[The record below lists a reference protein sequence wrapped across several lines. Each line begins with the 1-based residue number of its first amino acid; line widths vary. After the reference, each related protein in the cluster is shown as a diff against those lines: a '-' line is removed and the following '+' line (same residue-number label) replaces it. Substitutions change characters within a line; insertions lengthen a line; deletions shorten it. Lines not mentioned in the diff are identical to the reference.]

1 MILVLCLR
9 AGERIISIHE
19 FIFGFAGPNIQP
31 AAQPSFPGPSE
42 TDLEDLWGRYSLL
55 VLSPLLFIPSP
66 SCTHDSGELEHE
78 PLALFWWDRSA
89 CTYVPSTSPELVPND
104 AVCLD
109 MCLVA
114 GRAWHADRQ
123 THVCLPHAN
132 YSSAHWLCISLLHA
146 LGIAVTQLVHHS
158 QNFSALMEVLSVLLV
173 NSICPDIWPWL
184 NCLPSPPLQQQ
195 NKAKGEDLLLEF

>member
-1 MILVLCLR
+1 MSKWGDLAWGRFKEKAVQMILVLCLR

-109 MCLVA
+109 MCLSSSRESMA
-114 GRAWHADRQ
+114 CWQ
-123 THVCLPHAN
+123 AN
-132 YSSAHWLCISLLHA
+132 TRVPPPCKLLLCSLTLH
-146 LGIAVTQLVHHS
+146 
-158 QNFSALMEVLSVLLV
+158 
-173 NSICPDIWPWL
+173 
-184 NCLPSPPLQQQ
+184 LPSACTRNCSDPT
-195 NKAKGEDLLLEF
+195 GSS